1 MHMRSLAS
9 MLMYAGCASAFAAS
23 RPRLLPAKSALASPR
38 HSMSTMSLSSAAA
51 VVPLGRGLAL
61 ASVLQVN
68 RVPYVDRAVLVATAV
83 AASIDLGPAAARQLS
98 SASQARRQT
107 PGSAANRWQSTVRVK
122 VAGQIAGLVSSAF
135 GAALVGAALIIAADA
150 LFWLLG
156 GGAARFADDGLPA
169 PIPVKLCRVL
179 LCINLVLLLAAVVA
193 GAAPQGFRRSAGAAA
208 YITGVLA
215 QVFGNEKTR
224 RKNQA

>member
-1 MHMRSLAS
+1 
-9 MLMYAGCASAFAAS
+9 
-23 RPRLLPAKSALASPR
+23 
-38 HSMSTMSLSSAAA
+38 MSLSSAVA
-51 VVPLGRGLAL
+51 VVPLCRGLAL

-68 RVPYVDRAVLVATAV
+68 RVPHVDGAVLVATAV

-169 PIPVKLCRVL
+169 PIPAKLCRVL

-193 GAAPQGFRRSAGAAA
+193 GAVPQGFRRSAGAAV

-215 QVFGNEKTR
+215 QVLGNEKTR

>member
-1 MHMRSLAS
+1 M
-9 MLMYAGCASAFAAS
+9 
-23 RPRLLPAKSALASPR
+23 LPAKSALASPR

-51 VVPLGRGLAL
+51 VVPLCRGLAL

-68 RVPYVDRAVLVATAV
+68 RVPYVDGAVLVATAV

-122 VAGQIAGLVSSAF
+122 VVGQIAGLVSSAF

-156 GGAARFADDGLPA
+156 GGAVRFADDGLPA

-193 GAAPQGFRRSAGAAA
+193 GAAPQGFRRSAGAAV